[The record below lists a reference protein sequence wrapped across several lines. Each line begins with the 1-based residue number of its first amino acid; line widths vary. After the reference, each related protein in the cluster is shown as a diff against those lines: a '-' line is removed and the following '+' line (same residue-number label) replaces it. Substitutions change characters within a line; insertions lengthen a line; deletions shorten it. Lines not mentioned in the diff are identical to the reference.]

1 MVLIEP
7 EEAVA
12 VPGPSSGIELS
23 ELGISFVERIVKT
36 FFYTS
41 YP

>member
-1 MVLIEP
+1 MTLIEP

-12 VPGPSSGIELS
+12 VPGLFS